1 MPKESQQKS
10 TTLGVAKHS
19 ELCPVTTLYTFIQK
33 TFHFRQD
40 LPEDHTLFLTYLDD
54 RKQTTSI
61 IPMTVANWIKTDMK
75 EAGIDTNKYTPR
87 SIRSASSTKA
97 IQMGFS
103 FKEVKDHANWSNNSQ
118 TMEKY
123 YYKPNNKDRTST
135 AMINSLTEN
144 TTISGV
150 RTKATSIGV
159 GTSCNTNVAVVKTKD
174 MVNPTPANAR
184 PWYKK
189 LLEMF

>member
-1 MPKESQQKS
+1 
-10 TTLGVAKHS
+10 
-19 ELCPVTTLYTFIQK
+19 
-33 TFHFRQD
+33 
-40 LPEDHTLFLTYLDD
+40 
-54 RKQTTSI
+54 
-61 IPMTVANWIKTDMK
+61 
-75 EAGIDTNKYTPR
+75 
-87 SIRSASSTKA
+87 
-97 IQMGFS
+97 MGFS